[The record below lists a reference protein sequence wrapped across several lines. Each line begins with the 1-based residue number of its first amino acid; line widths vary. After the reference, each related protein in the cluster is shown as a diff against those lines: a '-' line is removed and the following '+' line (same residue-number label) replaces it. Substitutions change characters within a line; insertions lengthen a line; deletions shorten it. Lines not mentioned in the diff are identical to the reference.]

1 MVECDKVEYDTQRID
16 QDADIDKCIPEQWRG
31 FFRNMH
37 QGHEP
42 LLKKLADDL
51 VSKGQALNNDRSSFD
66 VKKDCEH
73 TARIDCVSPGTCF
86 SRYPDWRRYSATIV
100 RFDTLSHRFKSG
112 INSSN

>member
-51 VSKGQALNNDRSSFD
+51 VSKGQALNNDRSSFVVRRLED
-66 VKKDCEH
+66 YDH
-73 TARIDCVSPGTCF
+73 TARIDCIQH
-86 SRYPDWRRYSATIV
+86 SRQDE
-100 RFDTLSHRFKSG
+100 
-112 INSSN
+112 

>member
-1 MVECDKVEYDTQRID
+1 MVECDKVEYDTQIID

-51 VSKGQALNNDRSSFD
+51 VSKGQALNNDRSSFVVRRSSFVVRRSSFD
-66 VKKDCEH
+66 V
-73 TARIDCVSPGTCF
+73 
-86 SRYPDWRRYSATIV
+86 
-100 RFDTLSHRFKSG
+100 
-112 INSSN
+112 

>member
-1 MVECDKVEYDTQRID
+1 MVECDKVGYDTQRID

-51 VSKGQALNNDRSSFD
+51 VSKGQALNNDRSSF
-66 VKKDCEH
+66 VVRRSSFVVRRLKDCEH
-73 TARIDCVSPGTCF
+73 
-86 SRYPDWRRYSATIV
+86 RYPD
-100 RFDTLSHRFKSG
+100 
-112 INSSN
+112 